1 MDVGSGSS
9 EAGLSSATMASP
21 PRRQVSSGS
30 RQAAAA
36 LAAAPAALPPK
47 VFRGGMSGRGRQ
59 AASTRRQP
67 EQEAP
72 PEDTTAHDSSK
83 QPLVNIEV
91 QLVTP
96 DPANSI
102 GPISLETFSHKDFP
116 SPFERALDEIIRQ
129 HGRDSAP
136 LAKVFYAQY
145 REEVED
151 KSSGKRLYIKWTAE
165 MMVCYCPFMGG
176 EETIEKINNCRPEG
190 QKFEGFGDG
199 PTYWHGKLVP
209 GTHVGAVPWFEEAS
223 TKAVFDLTTPAG
235 RGVSAKMTARLNDEL
250 GHLAHRVLIRWFF
263 NSRTLVSDDKYELE
277 SFDPK
282 HLLPQD
288 ARPAADR
295 AAATSANAVEVMKKT
310 DLNEPIQKSRLVISD
325 CKVRAPPP
333 YPA

>member
-9 EAGLSSATMASP
+9 EAGPSSVTMAPP

-47 VFRGGMSGRGRQ
+47 VFRGGMGGRGRQ

-325 CKVRAPPP
+325 RKVRAPPP